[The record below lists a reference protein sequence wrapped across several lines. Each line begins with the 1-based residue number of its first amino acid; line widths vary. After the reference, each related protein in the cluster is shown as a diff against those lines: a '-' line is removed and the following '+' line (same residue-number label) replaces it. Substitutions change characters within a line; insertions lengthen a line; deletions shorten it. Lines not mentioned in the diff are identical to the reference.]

1 MKRLTL
7 AAVAALVSW
16 CVAVADE
23 TADLGGNL
31 EIWPKDHGT
40 FLFVNAQRTVPE
52 APFAKVVKRL
62 ANDFNI
68 DIRLVSGEAPDV
80 RAVPTR
86 LAELKAKGAIW
97 IVSDPA
103 LPIVLAAC
111 ENGWAFLNVAQVT
124 ADSPAQDRVDGRI
137 TRLANRLFAYIHG
150 AYDSTMMPQCVLK
163 EAHGMEGIDGLVC
176 KDYSPEAF
184 SKVSG
189 YLAGAGYMQAKRGTY
204 YDACEEGWAP
214 APTNAVQKA
223 IWDIVHQMP
232 TKPIRIVPESKRRKQ
247 NRQ

>member
-1 MKRLTL
+1 MNAKIVVMAGMMLCG
-7 AAVAALVSW
+7 VGF
-16 CVAVADE
+16 ADE
-23 TADLGGNL
+23 AGDLGGNL
-31 EIWPKDHGT
+31 EIWPSDHGT
-40 FLFVNAQRTVPE
+40 FLFVNAQSVVPE
-52 APFAKVVKRL
+52 ASFSKVVKRL
-62 ANDFNI
+62 VDDFNI
-68 DIRLVSGEAPDV
+68 DIRLVKGVEPDIT
-80 RAVPTR
+80 AVPTR

-97 IVSDPA
+97 IVNNPT

-111 ENGWAFLNVAQVT
+111 ENGWAFLNVAQLL
-124 ADSPAQDRVDGRI
+124 ADSPSQDKVDGRV

-163 EAHGMEGIDGLVC
+163 QAHGMDGIDGLVC

-189 YLAGAGYMQAKRGTY
+189 YLAGAGYKQAKRGTY

-223 IWDIVHQMP
+223 IWDKVHQMP
-232 TKPIRIVPESKRRKQ
+232 TKPIKIVPESKRPKAK
-247 NRQ
+247 